1 MAAGPIVCTTELDS
15 HNIHNTLMYE
25 YAYGR
30 LFPAIHLSCHWNGS
44 IDLWIDRSV
53 KLNTIA
59 LSVKN
64 TVENIFFP
72 NIVNNTFFQSNQPLL
87 VPIVFF
93 TTANP
98 YSARMGPLEQEIEE
112 IKMNLRLLF
121 KTHFRTR
128 RVNLLTEFVYLRNNI
143 TLTSAIR
150 ATFIESISLFTM
162 NNTVTYKPFSR
173 IVRNWI
179 W

>member
-1 MAAGPIVCTTELDS
+1 MNMHMVSYFLQFT
-15 HNIHNTLMYE
+15 
-25 YAYGR
+25 
-30 LFPAIHLSCHWNGS
+30 FPAIWIDWIDW

-72 NIVNNTFFQSNQPLL
+72 NIVNNTFFQSNHPLL

-173 IVRNWI
+173 IVGN
-179 W
+179 